1 MEYLIIG
8 NSVAGTSC
16 SEKIR
21 SIDKEGKITILS
33 EESFA
38 AYGRPLISYYLSGK
52 VDASLM
58 QYRTEEFYKKNK
70 INVVLNCKALNID
83 VKNKKVKCSNNKVY
97 GYDKLLVA
105 TGSVPFVPP
114 VKGIENQKNTFT
126 FLKLEDAK
134 KIEKNVTKK
143 SNVVI
148 VGAGLIGLKAA
159 EALAD
164 KVATIAVVDLADRL
178 MASVLDKQTAFII
191 QKYIEKNKVNFYLSN
206 TVAEVSKDSV
216 VLKNGEKLP
225 CDILIMAVGVKPNTE
240 AALTAGIKIN
250 RGIIVN
256 EYMATSVKDIFSAGD
271 CVESLDLLSNQ
282 NKVLALWPNAY
293 MQGETAGSNM
303 AGVKNE
309 FKGSFAMNAIGFFG
323 IQLISAGLVDPKD
336 EKYKIYI
343 EENEKDITYKKLVVQ
358 DNKLLGFALLN
369 LPDRAGIYTS
379 LINDQIKLDSLN
391 YDITK
396 KDIGLNVFP
405 QDIRHNKMFR
415 SNKQ

>member
-16 SEKIR
+16 AEKIR
-21 SIDKEGKITILS
+21 SIDKDGQITILS
-33 EESFA
+33 EESFP

-52 VDASLM
+52 VDTDLI

-83 VKNKKVKCSNNKVY
+83 VKNKKVKCSNNKIY

-134 KIEKNVTKK
+134 KIEKTVTKK

-164 KVATIAVVDLADRL
+164 KVGTISVIDLADRL

-191 QKYIEKNKVNFYLSN
+191 QKYIEKNKVKFYLSN
-206 TVAEVSKDSV
+206 TVAEVNKDSV
-216 VLKNGEKLP
+216 ILKNGEKLP

-240 AALTAGIKIN
+240 IALTAGVKIN

-256 EYMATSVKDIFSAGD
+256 EYMATSVKDIFASGD

-293 MQGETAGSNM
+293 MQGETAGLNM
-303 AGVKNE
+303 SGVKNE

-323 IQLISAGLVDPKD
+323 IQLISAGIVDPKD
-336 EKYKIYI
+336 EKCKIYI
-343 EENEKDITYKKLVVQ
+343 EENDKDITYKKLVVE

-396 KDIGLNVFP
+396 RDIGLNVFP

>member
-16 SEKIR
+16 AEKIR
-21 SIDKEGKITILS
+21 SIDKDGQITILS
-33 EESFA
+33 EESFP

-52 VDASLM
+52 VDTDLI

-83 VKNKKVKCSNNKVY
+83 VKNKKVKCSNNKIY

-134 KIEKNVTKK
+134 KIEKTVTKK

-164 KVATIAVVDLADRL
+164 KVGTISVIDLADRL

-191 QKYIEKNKVNFYLSN
+191 QKYIEKNKVKFYLSN
-206 TVAEVSKDSV
+206 TVAEVNKDSV
-216 VLKNGEKLP
+216 ILKNGEKLP

-240 AALTAGIKIN
+240 IALTAGVKIN

-256 EYMATSVKDIFSAGD
+256 EYMATSVKDIFAAGD

-293 MQGETAGSNM
+293 MQGETAGLNM
-303 AGVKNE
+303 SGVKNE

-323 IQLISAGLVDPKD
+323 IQLISAGIVDPKD
-336 EKYKIYI
+336 EKCKIYI
-343 EENEKDITYKKLVVQ
+343 EENDKDITYKKLVVE

-396 KDIGLNVFP
+396 RDIGLNVFP

>member
-21 SIDKEGKITILS
+21 SIDKDGQITILS

-52 VDASLM
+52 VDAGLM

-83 VKNKKVKCSNNKVY
+83 VKNKKIKCSNNKIY
-97 GYDKLLVA
+97 SYDKLLIA

-134 KIEKNVTKK
+134 KIEKAVTKK

-164 KVATIAVVDLADRL
+164 KVAKISVIDLADRL
-178 MASVLDKQTAFII
+178 MASVLDKQTALII
-191 QKYIEKNKVNFYLSN
+191 QKYIEKNKVKFYLSN
-206 TVAEVSKDSV
+206 TVAEVNKDSV
-216 VLKNGEKLP
+216 VLKNGETLP

-240 AALTAGIKIN
+240 IALTAGVKIN
-250 RGIIVN
+250 RGITVN
-256 EYMATSVKDIFSAGD
+256 EYMETSVKNIFSAGD

-323 IQLISAGLVDPKD
+323 IQLISAGIVDPKD
-336 EKYKIYI
+336 EKCKIYI
-343 EENEKDITYKKLVVQ
+343 EENEKDITYKKLVVE

-379 LINDQIKLDSLN
+379 LINDQIKLNSLN

>member
-16 SEKIR
+16 AQKIR
-21 SIDKEGKITILS
+21 FNDKKGQITILS
-33 EESFA
+33 EENFP
-38 AYGRPLISYYLSGK
+38 AYGRPLISYYLAGK
-52 VDASLM
+52 VDSNLI
-58 QYRTEEFYKKNK
+58 QYRNDDFYKKNK
-70 INVVLNCKALNID
+70 INVVLNCKALSID
-83 VKNKKVKCSNNKVY
+83 SKNKKVKGSNGKEY
-97 GYDKLLVA
+97 SYDKLLIA

-134 KIEKNVTKK
+134 KIEKIITDK
-143 SNVVI
+143 SNVII

-159 EALAD
+159 EALAG
-164 KVATIAVVDLADRL
+164 KVNSISVVDLADRL
-178 MASVLDKQTAFII
+178 MASVLDSQTALRI
-191 QKYIEKNKVNFYLSN
+191 QKYIEKRDVKFYLSN
-206 TVAEVSKDSV
+206 TVAEVGKDSV

-240 AALTAGIKIN
+240 AALTAGIKVN
-250 RGIIVN
+250 RGIVVN
-256 EYMATSVKDIFSAGD
+256 EYMETSVKNIYAAGD
-271 CVESLDLLSNQ
+271 CVESLDILSNQ

-303 AGVKNE
+303 SGVDNQ
-309 FKGSFAMNAIGFFG
+309 FNGSFAMNAIGFFG
-323 IQLISAGLVDPKD
+323 IQLISAGIVDPKD
-336 EKYKIYI
+336 EKVTIYI
-343 EENEKDITYKKLVVQ
+343 EENEKEITYKKLLTLN
-358 DNKLLGFALLN
+358 NKLIGFALLN

-379 LINDQIKLDSLN
+379 LINDDVKLDSLN

-405 QDIRHNKMFR
+405 QDIRHNKLFR
-415 SNKQ
+415 GNNK

>member
-21 SIDKEGKITILS
+21 SIDKDGHITILS

-52 VDASLM
+52 VDANLM

-83 VKNKKVKCSNNKVY
+83 VKNKKVKCSNNKIY
-97 GYDKLLVA
+97 SYDKLLIA

-134 KIEKNVTKK
+134 KIEKAVTKK

-164 KVATIAVVDLADRL
+164 KVAKISVIDLADRL
-178 MASVLDKQTAFII
+178 MASVLDKQTALII
-191 QKYIEKNKVNFYLSN
+191 QKYIEKNKVKFYLSN
-206 TVAEVSKDSV
+206 TVSEVNKDSV
-216 VLKNGEKLP
+216 VLKNGETLP

-240 AALTAGIKIN
+240 IALTAGVKIN
-250 RGIIVN
+250 RGITVN
-256 EYMATSVKDIFSAGD
+256 EYMETSVKNIFSAGD

-323 IQLISAGLVDPKD
+323 IQLISAGIVDPKD
-336 EKYKIYI
+336 GKYKIYI
-343 EENEKDITYKKLVVQ
+343 EENEKDITYKKLVVD

-379 LINDQIKLDSLN
+379 LINDDVKLDSLN